1 MSHLDWDENIPKP
14 DEYADY
20 HQKYIDLVTGPNVI
34 QQLIKQ
40 GQQVYTLFKQ
50 LDEEKANYKYAKGKW
65 SVKEVL
71 GHLID
76 TERIM
81 AYRALCLSRREQ
93 QSLPNFN
100 QENYVRN
107 SYFSERIIQSM
118 ASEYDAQRNAN
129 ISLFNSFN
137 NRQITCG
144 GTISGDHMTVRAL
157 VFMTAGHER
166 HHLGTLEKR
175 YGVSL

>member
-1 MSHLDWDENIPKP
+1 L
-14 DEYADY
+14 
-20 HQKYIDLVTGPNVI
+20 
-34 QQLIKQ
+34 
-40 GQQVYTLFKQ
+40 
-50 LDEEKANYKYAKGKW
+50 
-65 SVKEVL
+65 
-71 GHLID
+71 
-76 TERIM
+76 
-81 AYRALCLSRREQ
+81 
-93 QSLPNFN
+93 
-100 QENYVRN
+100 ENYVRN
-107 SYFSERIIQSM
+107 SYFSERNIQGM

-175 YGVSL
+175 YGVSLLLTSLLFEMNNTFNYISTKIFFVLNL

>member
-81 AYRALCLSRREQ
+81 AYRHCVYRAGNNSRCL
-93 QSLPNFN
+93 
-100 QENYVRN
+100 
-107 SYFSERIIQSM
+107 
-118 ASEYDAQRNAN
+118 
-129 ISLFNSFN
+129 IS
-137 NRQITCG
+137 IKKT
-144 GTISGDHMTVRAL
+144 M
-157 VFMTAGHER
+157 
-166 HHLGTLEKR
+166 LEI
-175 YGVSL
+175 